1 MDGVLLGGEYAP
13 ARVEGE
19 CKPYPDFPGVERR
32 NSIAEYGRFGRDAER
47 HDQSVS
53 QRFDTCAQRR
63 CFDPDAYDLSAA
75 TGSCGNIVH
84 ISAHQLVIMT
94 IFHQEGIMSMAGGD
108 FRIADIQLVIQQRPD
123 NSAGALWRK
132 TPISSK

>member
-19 CKPYPDFPGVERR
+19 CKPYPDFPGIERR

-47 HDQSVS
+47 HDQSAS
-53 QRFDTCAQRR
+53 QRFDTGAQRR
-63 CFDPDAYDLSAA
+63 CFDTDAYDLSAA

-132 TPISSK
+132 TPVSGK